1 MRTLLLSL
9 LLLTPIGVFAQSAAQ
24 IASEL
29 ERLTPDQQLQYQGI
43 SDQLRCPTCTGLSIL
58 QSDAPF
64 SQQIKSLVI
73 EQVAKG
79 QSQPQI
85 MAFFTERYGLWIRR
99 EPPAQGFHL
108 LAWLL
113 PLGFLLI
120 TPFFL
125 WALFFRKTQV
135 MPSSGMRT
143 TSEILDEMT
152 ASLESLRQK
161 NHRSQETL

>member
-1 MRTLLLSL
+1 MRGLLICLGIFLGSAQL
-9 LLLTPIGVFAQSAAQ
+9 FAQTSAQ

-29 ERLTPDQQLQYQGI
+29 ERLSPDKQLLYQGV

-79 QSQPQI
+79 QDQDQI
-85 MAFFTERYGLWIRR
+85 IAFFTERYGLWIRR

-108 LAWLL
+108 LAWLI

-120 TPFFL
+120 TPWFL

-135 MPSSGMRT
+135 VPSSGLRT
-143 TSEILDEMT
+143 TGEILDEMRD
-152 ASLESLRQK
+152 SLEALRAK
-161 NHRSQETL
+161 KRSSP